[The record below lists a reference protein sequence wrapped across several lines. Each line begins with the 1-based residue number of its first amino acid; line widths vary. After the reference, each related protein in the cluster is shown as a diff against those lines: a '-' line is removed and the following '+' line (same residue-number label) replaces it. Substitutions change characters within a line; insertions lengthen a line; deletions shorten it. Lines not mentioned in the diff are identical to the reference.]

1 MYNFFELDK
10 SNIIISFGK
19 FIFLSSLN
27 ISTALSEGTATTT
40 KFISKLLL

>member
-10 SNIIISFGK
+10 SNIVISFGK
-19 FIFLSSLN
+19 FNLLN